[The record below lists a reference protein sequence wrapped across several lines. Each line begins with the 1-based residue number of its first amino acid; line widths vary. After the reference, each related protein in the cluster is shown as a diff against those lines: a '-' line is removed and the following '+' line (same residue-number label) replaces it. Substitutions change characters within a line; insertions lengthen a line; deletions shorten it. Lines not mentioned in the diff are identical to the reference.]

1 MKLTALDLRKQ
12 EFNRTFRGFDTEEVE
27 AFLQMV
33 STQWQ
38 EAMDELRRLEEKVR
52 EQEFKLEHYQKVE
65 EALEEALKTARETSR
80 RTLENAEQRAR
91 HLVEEAEQKA
101 GLIMGEAEQQARKT
115 LEDARQRS
123 VEALKQGEAER
134 HQLQRDVQR
143 ITSRRN
149 EIVARLR
156 AFLMSEMELLAHFEG
171 DEPIGFIKLLPAQQ
185 EHSTATAFDDGSPP
199 SAKDETGTSEEE
211 HVPADTQ
218 EPGNA
223 RQGWTVRSVVTP
235 APGGE
240 AEPESAAAVPR
251 EEGQEAPVAA
261 SADELEKIRRI
272 LEDLG

>member
-12 EFNRTFRGFDTEEVE
+12 EFNRTFRGFDTEEVD

-52 EQEFKLEHYQKVE
+52 ELEFKLEHYLKVE

-91 HLVEEAEQKA
+91 QLVEEAEQKA

-123 VEALKQGEAER
+123 VEALRQGEAER

-185 EHSTATAFDDGSPP
+185 EHSPAPAFDEGSPRP
-199 SAKDETGTSEEE
+199 AEDKTGTLEGE
-211 HVPADTQ
+211 VTPADTQ

-235 APGGE
+235 APWGE
-240 AEPESAAAVPR
+240 AEPESAPATTR
-251 EEGQEAPVAA
+251 EEGQEVPVAA

>member
-91 HLVEEAEQKA
+91 QLVEEAEQKV

-123 VEALKQGEAER
+123 AEALKQGEAER

-185 EHSTATAFDDGSPP
+185 EHSPTPAFDDGTPP
-199 SAKDETGTSEEE
+199 PAEGETGTLEGE
-211 HVPADTQ
+211 VTPADTQ
-218 EPGNA
+218 ETGHA

-235 APGGE
+235 AQGGE
-240 AEPESAAAVPR
+240 AEPESAATPR
-251 EEGQEAPVAA
+251 EEGQEVPVAA